1 MNEAGAAMEWKERNG
16 RAPRQRGSAMNQQSS
31 FLWKG
36 KWRLMVNG
44 AVVGWKELF
53 LFWVMGCR
61 PSAAQPLHSK
71 SINWFSIAACL
82 PLLVFELKEDEQ
94 PTKREWMVDGVGMKL
109 ASRATKPITN
119 CPLIQ
124 LMKSIDWR
132 AGCSFHFIPL
142 HSTKEKKNK
151 FIFSLLSFR
160 FTCGM
165 KERN

>member
-1 MNEAGAAMEWKERNG
+1 MEWKERNG

-61 PSAAQPLHSK
+61 PSAAQPLHSI
-71 SINWFSIAACL
+71 SFTNSIAACL